1 VKLVIEAL
9 KEQRTV
15 QEIAAD
21 YGLNPNLLFKWRKE
35 FLEHPERVFDE
46 KKRAGEAQR
55 KEEEV
60 AAEKDRVLRKI
71 DILTIERDYLR
82 QSCEKLGIDP
92 DTIRPRCCRCRRNH
106 AQTSLRTARS
116 FAYEYLPQAGSIK
129 TVVSRRSK
137 GEKNTHGDHR
147 WPAYRFARI
156 RRAQNGEK
164 MHEAGLSNHSLP
176 DKIPDGGD
184 GHTAKLSEAEY
195 VKGG

>member
-1 VKLVIEAL
+1 MATRKRYSADFKAKLVIEAL

-21 YGLNPNLLFKWRKE
+21 YGLNPQLAHQWRKE

-46 KKRAGEAQR
+46 KKRAGEVQR

-92 DTIRPRCCRCRRNH
+92 GTIRPRC
-106 AQTSLRTARS
+106 
-116 FAYEYLPQAGSIK
+116 
-129 TVVSRRSK
+129 
-137 GEKNTHGDHR
+137 
-147 WPAYRFARI
+147 
-156 RRAQNGEK
+156 
-164 MHEAGLSNHSLP
+164 
-176 DKIPDGGD
+176 
-184 GHTAKLSEAEY
+184 
-195 VKGG
+195 